1 MSENEIKN
9 VHPHVPIMVRDILSY
24 LPKKESPT
32 DPFIYIDGT
41 VGYGGHSSEI
51 IKSID
56 SKSSLIG
63 IDQDDNAISYCRNRF
78 SEEPRC
84 EIVKGNFSEISTILE
99 SKSIP
104 HFNFLLLDLGI
115 SSFHLDSSEKGFTH
129 QKDEPLDMRMND
141 SLELTAKIILD
152 TYSDDELTQVF
163 QNFGELRRVEK
174 FVETIIA
181 QRGKL
186 ETTFDLITSI
196 KKSFYFR
203 NKRSVYLRTCAQVFQ
218 ALRIEVNQELHH
230 IKHIL
235 SQLDAITVPGSTIAI
250 ISFHSLEDRIIKQFI
265 RTHSDTFIACH
276 KKVLTASQNEIKR
289 NSRSRSA
296 KLRVFSKINPDDIP
310 EKRKGNKYK
319 KRRSKDNI
327 SVPDS
332 II

>member
-1 MSENEIKN
+1 MNNNELIGI
-9 VHPHVPIMVRDILSY
+9 HPHVPIMVTDILAY

-51 IKSID
+51 INAID
-56 SKSSLIG
+56 THSSLIG
-63 IDQDDNAISYCRNRF
+63 IDQDKTAISYCRNRF
-78 SEEPRC
+78 SEESRC
-84 EIVKGNFSEISTILE
+84 EIVKGNFSEISTILA
-99 SKSIP
+99 SKKIS

-141 SLELTAKIILD
+141 SLPLTAKIILD
-152 TYSDDELTQVF
+152 TYSTEELTHIF
-163 QNFGELRRVEK
+163 QDYGELRRVEK

-218 ALRIEVNQELHH
+218 SLRIEVNQELHH

-235 SQLDAITVPGSTIAI
+235 SQLDGITVPGSTIAI
-250 ISFHSLEDRIIKQFI
+250 ISFHSLEDRLIKQFI
-265 RTHSDTFIACH
+265 RTHSDTFTACH
-276 KKVLTASQNEIKR
+276 KKVIKPSQNEIKR

-310 EKRKGNKYK
+310 KKRKGNKYK
-319 KRRSKDNI
+319 NRRSKDI
-327 SVPDS
+327 
-332 II
+332 